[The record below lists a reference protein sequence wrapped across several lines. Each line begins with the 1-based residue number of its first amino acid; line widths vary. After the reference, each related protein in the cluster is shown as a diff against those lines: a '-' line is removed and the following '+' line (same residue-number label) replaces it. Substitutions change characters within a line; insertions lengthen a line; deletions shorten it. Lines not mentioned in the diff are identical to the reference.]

1 MNRGR
6 KFLIASDRGIS
17 ITSPEDVADAMD
29 SSLGRGLILANGDL
43 GPAFFDL
50 LATGTLVA

>member
-17 ITSPEDVADAMD
+17 ITSLDDVADAMD
-29 SSLGRGLILANGDL
+29 SSLGRGLILADGDL